1 MYWSWNFMAPEM
13 APLKSTE
20 NAQFDVEYEWKL
32 MFLNPT
38 LTPKIDPTS
47 FIF

>member
-1 MYWSWNFMAPEM
+1 MKFYGPGNG
-13 APLKSTE
+13 PLKIIE
-20 NAQFDVEYEWKL
+20 DAQFDVECEWKL

-47 FIF
+47 FRF

>member
-1 MYWSWNFMAPEM
+1 MVPEM
-13 APLKSTE
+13 APLKKIE
-20 NAQFDVEYEWKL
+20 DAQFDVECEWKL

-47 FIF
+47 FSF